1 MHFTIRIARGNWTYD
16 VLKRPADVTKFLK
29 ARGNAREWIV
39 RIDSNDYAERM
50 WLREKTPKLIA
61 REMNGDQWLES
72 QIDFQCRALMKSYS
86 DHKSFR
92 QRRIL
97 DALDK
102 AAPKETAE

>member
-1 MHFTIRIARGNWTYD
+1 MHFTIRIAENNWIYD
-16 VLKRPADVTKFLK
+16 ILKRPADVTKFLK
-29 ARGNAREWIV
+29 ARDNAFEWIV
-39 RIDSNDYAERM
+39 RIESNDDAERM
-50 WLREKTPKLIA
+50 WLRERSPKLIN
-61 REMNGDQWLES
+61 RDWNGNRWLDAD
-72 QIDFQCRALMKSYS
+72 IDFQCRDLMKRYT